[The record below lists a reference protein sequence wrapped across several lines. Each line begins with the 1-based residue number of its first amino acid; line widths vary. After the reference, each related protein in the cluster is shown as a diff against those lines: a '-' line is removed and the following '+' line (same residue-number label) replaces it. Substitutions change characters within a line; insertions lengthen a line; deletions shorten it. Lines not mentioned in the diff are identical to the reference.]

1 MSEEMTYKEAIIRI
15 REYSDSSVIR
25 KQNREALRIGISAIE
40 AVERLTEYLNNPNSG
55 ENGLVHIDDVRG
67 VMEGY
72 EA

>member
-1 MSEEMTYKEAIIRI
+1 MSEGMTYKEAIIRI
-15 REYSDSSVIR
+15 REYSDSSAIR
-25 KQNREALRIGISAIE
+25 KQSREALRIGVSAIE
-40 AVERLTEYLNNPNSG
+40 SVERLTEYLNNPNNG